1 MSPGRGGLLETLH
14 GSVSWSAASASQNF
28 APDPDRERLVP
39 LVQAALGAA
48 VAALV
53 ARDRLRLACYY
64 AQGLTLAEIG
74 RLMGEH
80 EATASRQLAR
90 IRRELRDL
98 VARDL
103 RERQG
108 LAAAEIVQAQRYAMD
123 DAGALDLERLLAPDR
138 PRKKSAA
145 DRSI

>member
-1 MSPGRGGLLETLH
+1 
-14 GSVSWSAASASQNF
+14 
-28 APDPDRERLVP
+28 LVP
-39 LVQAALGAA
+39 LVQAALVAA

-108 LAAAEIVQAQRYAMD
+108 LAAAEIAQAQRYAMD
-123 DAGALDLERLLAPDR
+123 DAGALDLERLLAPEG